1 MVESTIEIGG
11 AVVFWSLSEWTS
23 RERLKEG
30 FEAAGLAA
38 FLPDPRQ
45 PAAALRDALEEVL
58 GGPHILVRP
67 LRSRDGF
74 VVVEEDRGEDGN
86 HYHQRLI
93 ARVGEDGEPSFTPDD
108 ERAARVR
115 GAYGR
120 QRGLLRAARVSG
132 ALVGVLE
139 SLGGTRLRPGG
150 SVYWLPPHRL
160 GEWQQAARA
169 VEAAGV
175 GRQNAVYVLRH
186 RMDADAV
193 RAVRDAVVAEVQAE
207 ATRIHDE
214 VMTGELGGR
223 GLQTRRARAE
233 ELRQK
238 INLYEHLLDVGL
250 EALHVAVDRA
260 DQAAA
265 AAVLLASA
273 QAHGDDA
280 AVPAREVW

>member
-11 AVVFWSLSEWTS
+11 AVVFWSLSEWT
-23 RERLKEG
+23 RRDRLQDG

-38 FLPDPRQ
+38 FVPEPRL

-58 GGPHILVRP
+58 GGPRMLVRP
-67 LRSRDGF
+67 LQSRDGF
-74 VVVEEDRGEDGN
+74 TVVREDRGEHGN
-86 HYHQRLI
+86 SYTQELV
-93 ARVGEDGEPSFTPDD
+93 ARIDDAAGITFACAD
-108 ERAARVR
+108 ERATRVR
-115 GAYGR
+115 DAYER

-132 ALVGVLE
+132 ALVRVLE
-139 SLGGTRLRPGG
+139 ALGGTRLRPGG

-160 GEWQQAARA
+160 DDWQRAARA
-169 VEAAGV
+169 VEAAGA
-175 GRQNAVYVLRH
+175 GRPNAVYVLRH

-238 INLYEHLLDVGL
+238 INLYEELLDVGL
-250 EALHVAVDRA
+250 GALHVAVDQA
-260 DQAAA
+260 EQAAA

-280 AVPAREVW
+280 AVPARGG